1 MKNEFLE
8 LAIPVA
14 IFIGYFTFA
23 YIVDP
28 SMGRTLLYTAITIL
42 TVLIVALIL
51 DRFIEK
57 FRQPKI

>member
-28 SMGRTLLYTAITIL
+28 SMGQTLLYTAITIL
-42 TVLIVALIL
+42 TVLMVALIL

-57 FRQPKI
+57 FRQTKI